1 VWNHAQLLIKQA
13 GFVANTLAFDKSTFF
28 TLSGRGV
35 RQGPYSRHH
44 YLRFEVV
51 DCSTFTFSEDVKYIQ
66 RAFAPARSFN
76 TKQISFKKDPAS
88 ISSFMIE

>member
-1 VWNHAQLLIKQA
+1 VWNHVQLVIKQA
-13 GFVANTLAFDKSTFF
+13 GFVANPLAFDTSTFF

-35 RQGPYSRHH
+35 RQGPYSRHL

-51 DCSTFTFSEDVKYIQ
+51 DRSTFTFSEDVKCIQ

-76 TKQISFKKDPAS
+76 IIRNVFHLQKIPLPYLLL
-88 ISSFMIE
+88 

>member
-1 VWNHAQLLIKQA
+1 VWNYAQLLIKQA

-35 RQGPYSRHH
+35 RQGPYSRHL

-51 DCSTFTFSEDVKYIQ
+51 DRSTITFSEDVKCIQ
-66 RAFAPARSFN
+66 SGLC
-76 TKQISFKKDPAS
+76 TCKKL
-88 ISSFMIE
+88 